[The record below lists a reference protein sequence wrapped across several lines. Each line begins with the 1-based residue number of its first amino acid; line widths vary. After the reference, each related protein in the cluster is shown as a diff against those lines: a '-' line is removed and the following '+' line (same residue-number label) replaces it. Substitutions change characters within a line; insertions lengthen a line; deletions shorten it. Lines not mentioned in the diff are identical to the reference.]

1 MLKYT
6 KTVLQKVSFNR
17 DLFKKELQK
26 SLRWLRKDEVNVLKT
41 WCVLTFGSIYM
52 DVINEVFS
60 VS

>member
-26 SLRWLRKDEVNVLKT
+26 SLRWLRKEEVIILQT
-41 WCVLTFGSIYM
+41 WCVLNFGGIHM
-52 DVINEVFS
+52 DIIKEVFK
-60 VS
+60 

>member
-26 SLRWLRKDEVNVLKT
+26 SVSWLRKDEVTVLKT

-52 DVINEVFS
+52 DVINEVFK
-60 VS
+60 

>member
-26 SLRWLRKDEVNVLKT
+26 SLRLLRKDEVIVLQT
-41 WCVLTFGSIYM
+41 WCVINFGTMYM
-52 DVINEVFS
+52 DVINEVFK
-60 VS
+60 

>member
-6 KTVLQKVSFNR
+6 KTVLQKVSFNK

-26 SLRWLRKDEVNVLKT
+26 SLRWLRKDEVRVLQT

-52 DVINEVFS
+52 DVINEVFK
-60 VS
+60 

>member
-26 SLRWLRKDEVNVLKT
+26 SLRWLRKDEAIVLQT
-41 WCVLTFGSIYM
+41 WCVINFGTMYM
-52 DVINEVFS
+52 DVINEVFK
-60 VS
+60 